1 MNSNRVKWIVA
12 LGLSLCGAMA
22 NAVTV
27 NAFLEEAAQQTVF
40 QTEGAKVALEKSQ
53 MPEVKSFAHQMIDKN
68 AQLMTVA
75 DALRPGRRHQ

>member
-12 LGLSLCGAMA
+12 LGLCLCGAIA

-40 QTEGAKVALEKSQ
+40 QTEGAKVAL
-53 MPEVKSFAHQMIDKN
+53 
-68 AQLMTVA
+68 
-75 DALRPGRRHQ
+75 